1 MEAPDM
7 TLMRVKGLRQQP
19 DGQQA
24 VVVLEDVAARLGL
37 AFFIPINEANRLARI
52 LGLADCSCTP
62 VYELVDDMVS
72 AMGATVTRAVLDCE
86 SDGIYATLVLDR
98 QGVPIVLRCH
108 PADAIA
114 VALRAQVTIHA
125 TAAALAHAC
134 PLTVEE
140 REGEIERWLRD
151 VRPDDFRPADAR

>member
-1 MEAPDM
+1 M
-7 TLMRVKGLRQQP
+7 TVMRVKALRQQP

-52 LGLADCSCTP
+52 LGLTDCPCTP
-62 VYELVDDMVS
+62 VYELVDDLVS
-72 AMGATVTRAVLDCE
+72 PMGARTRAVLDGE
-86 SDGIYATLVLDR
+86 SDGIYATLALDR

-114 VALRAQVTIHA
+114 VALRARVAIHA

-134 PLTVEE
+134 PLTVEG
-140 REGEIERWLRD
+140 RDGEIARWLRG